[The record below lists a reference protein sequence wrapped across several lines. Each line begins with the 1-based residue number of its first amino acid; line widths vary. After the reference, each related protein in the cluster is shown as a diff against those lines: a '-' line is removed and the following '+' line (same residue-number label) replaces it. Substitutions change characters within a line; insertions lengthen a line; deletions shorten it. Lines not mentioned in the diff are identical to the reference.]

1 MESAPT
7 EKEKINENEIL
18 KKEIEILKTE
28 VKYLKE
34 NCIYKI
40 KIDDLKPKDL
50 CFSGPGKILDEYIR
64 IEEGG
69 IQYGPYRH
77 YEQGKYLIIYH
88 GDSLLNAELDVID
101 NGLNETNIPFTIIN
115 KSQKKISYEIIVPFE
130 LKSGIEFRA
139 FNKSSSTII
148 LVKNIEVFKYNI

>member
-7 EKEKINENEIL
+7 EKEKINENELL
-18 KKEIEILKTE
+18 KKEIEILKNE
-28 VKYLKE
+28 IEYLKQ

-50 CFSGPGKILDEYIR
+50 CLSEPGKILDEYIR
-64 IEEGG
+64 IEKEG
-69 IQYGPYRH
+69 IQFGPYRH

-88 GDSLLNAELDVID
+88 GDSLLNAKLDVID
-101 NGLNETNIPFTIIN
+101 NGLKEANIPFTIIN
-115 KSQKKISYEIIVPFE
+115 KSQNKISYEIIIPSE

-139 FNKSSSTII
+139 FNESPTII

>member
-7 EKEKINENEIL
+7 EKEKINENELL
-18 KKEIEILKTE
+18 KKEIEILKNE
-28 VKYLKE
+28 IEYLKQ

-50 CFSGPGKILDEYIR
+50 CLSEPGKILDEYIR
-64 IEEGG
+64 IEKDG
-69 IQYGPYRH
+69 IQFGPYRH

-88 GDSLLNAELDVID
+88 GDSLLNAKLDVID
-101 NGLNETNIPFTIIN
+101 NGLKEANIPFTIIN
-115 KSQKKISYEIIVPFE
+115 KSQNKISYEIIIPSE

-139 FNKSSSTII
+139 FNESPTII

>member
-7 EKEKINENEIL
+7 EKEKINENELL
-18 KKEIEILKTE
+18 KKEIEILKNE
-28 VKYLKE
+28 IEYLKQ
-34 NCIYKI
+34 NCIYKS

-50 CFSGPGKILDEYIR
+50 CLSEPGKILDEYIR
-64 IEEGG
+64 IEKEG

-88 GDSLLNAELDVID
+88 GDSLLNAKLDVID
-101 NGLNETNIPFTIIN
+101 NGLKEANIPFTIIN
-115 KSQKKISYEIIVPFE
+115 KSQNKISYEIIIPSE

-139 FNKSSSTII
+139 FNESPTII

>member
-7 EKEKINENEIL
+7 EKEKINENELL
-18 KKEIEILKTE
+18 KKEIEILKNE
-28 VKYLKE
+28 IEYLKQ

-50 CFSGPGKILDEYIR
+50 CLSEPGKILDEYIR
-64 IEEGG
+64 IEKDG
-69 IQYGPYRH
+69 IQFGPYRH

-88 GDSLLNAELDVID
+88 GDSLLNAKLDVID
-101 NGLNETNIPFTIIN
+101 NGLKEANIPFTIIN
-115 KSQKKISYEIIVPFE
+115 KSQNKISYEIIIPSE

-139 FNKSSSTII
+139 FNKSPTII